1 MAPMMSSTRHVRRL
15 FRRYWRTRATGR
27 EVPEAPLLYSLSHCL
42 TMMPTDAE
50 DRLRMRPENHRALS
64 QTAQRGTGGAVFA
77 FARVVLEGCVEL
89 TNGG

>member
-1 MAPMMSSTRHVRRL
+1 MAPMMSSTRHIRRL

-27 EVPEAPLLYSLSHCL
+27 EVPETPLLYSLSHCL

-64 QTAQRGTGGAVFA
+64 QTAQRGTGGGGFA
-77 FARVVLEGCVEL
+77 IVRVVL
-89 TNGG
+89 GG